1 MYVHV
6 LRADRAMSDAL
17 EQIDEISR
25 EIEGLRLEN
34 EVFRH
39 YFEAQIREEL
49 EGDDLPV
56 RTEKVAN
63 KGNS

>member
-1 MYVHV
+1 
-6 LRADRAMSDAL
+6 MSDAL